1 MLTRKLLASKGLE
14 AEAIE
19 EIIQAHTETV
29 NALKDKMDDF
39 EKIKAENE
47 RLKDVEAE
55 NESLRQEVAKNSD
68 KDYDK
73 LKAEFDAY
81 KQDIENKETRAKKE
95 QAYKEILKDANIPER
110 HFAKILKYSDVD
122 SVEFDEEGKVKGADK
137 ILESV
142 KEEWSDHIE
151 TTQKKGTTTP
161 KPPKN
166 SAGGKSLTKDEI
178 MKITDTK
185 ERKAKL
191 KEYLLEEGEK

>member
-1 MLTRKLLASKGLE
+1 MLTRKFLASKGLE
-14 AEAIE
+14 ADAIE
-19 EIIQAHTETV
+19 DIIQAHTETV
-29 NALKDKMDDF
+29 NALKDKLDGL
-39 EKIKAENE
+39 EELKAENA

-55 NESLRQEVAKNSD
+55 NDNLKKEVAKHSD

-81 KQDIENKETRAKKE
+81 KKDIENKEVRAKKE
-95 QAYKEILKDANIPER
+95 GAYKDILKDAGIPER

-122 SVEFDEEGKVKGADK
+122 GVEFEEDGKIKGADK
-137 ILESV
+137 ILESI

-151 TTQKKGTTTP
+151 STQKKGATTT

-166 SAGGKSLTKDEI
+166 TAGGKSLNKDEI
-178 MKITDTK
+178 MKITDAK
-185 ERKAKL
+185 ERKEKL

>member
-1 MLTRKLLASKGLE
+1 MLTRKFLASKGLE
-14 AEAIE
+14 ADAIE
-19 EIIQAHTETV
+19 DIIQAHTETV
-29 NALKDKMDDF
+29 NALKDKLDGL
-39 EKIKAENE
+39 EELKAENA

-55 NESLRQEVAKNSD
+55 NDNLKKEVAKHSD

-81 KQDIENKETRAKKE
+81 KKDIENKEVRAKKE
-95 QAYKEILKDANIPER
+95 GAYKDILKDAGIPER

-122 SVEFDEEGKVKGADK
+122 GVEFEEDGKIKGADK
-137 ILESV
+137 ILESI

-151 TTQKKGTTTP
+151 STQKKGATTS

-166 SAGGKSLTKDEI
+166 TAGGKSLNKDEI
-178 MKITDTK
+178 MKITDAK
-185 ERKAKL
+185 ERKEKL

>member
-1 MLTRKLLASKGLE
+1 MLTRKFLASKGLE
-14 AEAIE
+14 ADAIE
-19 EIIQAHTETV
+19 DIIQAHTETV
-29 NALKDKMDDF
+29 NALKDKLDGL
-39 EKIKAENE
+39 EELKAENA

-55 NESLRQEVAKNSD
+55 NDNLKKEVAKHSD

-81 KQDIENKETRAKKE
+81 KKDIENKEVRAKKE
-95 QAYKEILKDANIPER
+95 GAYKDILKDAGIPER

-122 SVEFDEEGKVKGADK
+122 GVEFEEDGKVKGADK
-137 ILESV
+137 ILESI

-151 TTQKKGTTTP
+151 STQKKGATTS

-166 SAGGKSLTKDEI
+166 TAGGKSLNKDEI
-178 MKITDTK
+178 MKITDAK
-185 ERKAKL
+185 ERKEKL

>member
-1 MLTRKLLASKGLE
+1 MLTRKFLASKGLE
-14 AEAIE
+14 ADAIE
-19 EIIQAHTETV
+19 DIIQAHTETV
-29 NALKDKMDDF
+29 NALKDKLDGL
-39 EKIKAENE
+39 EELKAENA

-55 NESLRQEVAKNSD
+55 NDNLKKEVAKHSD

-81 KQDIENKETRAKKE
+81 KKDIENKEVRAKKE
-95 QAYKEILKDANIPER
+95 GAYKDILKDAGIPER

-122 SVEFDEEGKVKGADK
+122 GVEFEEDGKVKGADK
-137 ILESV
+137 ILESI

-151 TTQKKGTTTP
+151 STQKKGATTT

-166 SAGGKSLTKDEI
+166 TAGGKSLNKDEI
-178 MKITDTK
+178 MKITDAK
-185 ERKAKL
+185 ERKEKL